1 MKSNHC
7 GELKK
12 ELSAF
17 SDSHMNLLVNTAILM
32 HSKTQSSEKRPADL
46 LRDRRESSGGERQ
59 RGSVRVI
66 VKT

>member
-17 SDSHMNLLVNTAILM
+17 SDSHMNLLVNDCHINAFKNSVLGKET
-32 HSKTQSSEKRPADL
+32 
-46 LRDRRESSGGERQ
+46 SGSFEG
-59 RGSVRVI
+59 
-66 VKT
+66 